1 MEKNKNFDLY
11 AAKYSEWMLVRG
23 WSERTQESYQSNVRF
38 FLDYL
43 INETSAR
50 NLNEIDGKTLSG
62 FQNFLYHTE
71 TRQGRRLALS
81 SQHTKLVSVRSFFH
95 FLYETDVLLFDPS
108 AALNLPKKRRGL
120 PKGVM
125 SEHQVE
131 LLLQQPDINTTLGFR
146 DRAILEVLYS
156 SGIRNTELR
165 NLAVYD
171 VDLQQLQLTVRKG
184 KNAKDRIVPLGEIAA
199 DFICEYLISARPKLA
214 ASPRKR
220 DLQPENERLFISKNG
235 LQLTKANLVWLFE
248 KYVKKAAL
256 KAHFTPHS
264 LRHSCATHM
273 LKHGADIRYIQEM
286 LGHASVATTQIYTK
300 VEVTD
305 LRAMHRQ
312 CHPREKV
319 QS

>member
-1 MEKNKNFDLY
+1 MNKNFELSL
-11 AAKYSEWMLVRG
+11 AKYNEWMLARG
-23 WSERTQESYQSNVRF
+23 WSERTHESYKSNVRF
-38 FLDYL
+38 LLDYL
-43 INETSAR
+43 SAETSVR

-62 FQNFLYHTE
+62 FQNFLYHSE
-71 TRQGRRLALS
+71 TKQGKRLALS

-95 FLYETDVLLFDPS
+95 FLYETDALFFDPS

-125 SEHQVE
+125 SEQQVE
-131 LLLQQPDINTTLGFR
+131 KLLNQPDLSSPLGLR
-146 DRAILEVLYS
+146 DRAILETLYS

-171 VDLQQLQLTVRKG
+171 IDLQQLQLTVRKG
-184 KNAKDRIVPLGEIAA
+184 KNAKDRVVPIGEIAA
-199 DFICEYLISARPKLA
+199 DFIHEYLISARPVLA
-214 ASPRKR
+214 ANPRNR
-220 DLQPENERLFISKNG
+220 DLQPDNELLFISKNG
-235 LQLTKANLVWLFE
+235 LRLTKANLVWIFD
-248 KYVKKAAL
+248 KYVKRADL
-256 KAHFTPHS
+256 NSHFTPHS

-273 LKHGADIRYIQEM
+273 LRAGADIRYIQEL

-312 CHPREKV
+312 CHPRERTGNE
-319 QS
+319 S